1 MPHPSR
7 LLAAL
12 LAVAATTA
20 SALAAQ
26 QPQRVSLT
34 GTSFEFYN
42 LIGTIQVEGTSG
54 GPAAEVTF
62 QGADGAKLSLHRDG
76 STVSIVF
83 PGTDFVYAGM
93 GANSESDM
101 RVRED
106 GTFGGNDRGGGRKV
120 RIRGRGNDGLN
131 AWAEMKILLPRG
143 TRAEVN
149 LGVGKVTLANVDGH
163 IMVDTGSGDVEGSGT
178 AGSLSVD
185 TGSGD
190 VTLTGHTG
198 ELSVDTGSGDIVLGK
213 VSGGPVNLDTG
224 SGDVRVDGLTS
235 PSLKVDTGSGDVM
248 VSGAAV
254 GSIGVD
260 TGSGDVSLGLTADI
274 TDLDVDTGSGD
285 VTVTAPR
292 SLGVRVEVETS
303 SGDITTEFP
312 LQVTRKSRDGLTGT
326 IGNGEGTLTV
336 DTGSGDIVLRQ
347 QS

>member
-20 SALAAQ
+20 STLAAQ

-42 LIGTIQVEGTSG
+42 LIGTLRVEGTSG
-54 GPAAEVTF
+54 GPAVEVTF

-83 PGTDFVYAGM
+83 PGNEFVYPGM
-93 GANSESDM
+93 SDYETTTH
-101 RVRED
+101 VRDD
-106 GTFGGNDRGGGRKV
+106 GTFGHDDHGQGRKV
-120 RIRGRGNDGLN
+120 RIRGKGGSGLT
-131 AWAEMKILLPRG
+131 AWAEMKIVLPKG

-198 ELSVDTGSGDIVLGK
+198 ELSVDTGSGDIVLGRI
-213 VSGGPVNLDTG
+213 SGGSVNLDTG

>member
-1 MPHPSR
+1 MPQTSR
-7 LLAAL
+7 VLAAL
-12 LAVAATTA
+12 FVVGAATA
-20 SALAAQ
+20 SSLAAQ
-26 QPQRVSLT
+26 QPQRIALT

-62 QGADGAKLSLHRDG
+62 QGADAAKLSLHRDG
-76 STVSIVF
+76 SAVSIVF

-93 GANSESDM
+93 GANSESNM

-106 GTFGGNDRGGGRKV
+106 GTFGGDDWGSGRKV

-163 IMVDTGSGDVEGSGT
+163 IMVDTGSGDVEGGGT

-198 ELSVDTGSGDIVLGK
+198 ELSVDTGSGNIILAK
-213 VSGGPVNLDTG
+213 VSGGPVSLDTG

-235 PSLKVDTGSGDVM
+235 PSLEIDTGSGDVM

-254 GSIGVD
+254 GEVGVD
-260 TGSGDVSLGLTADI
+260 TGSGDVSIGLTADVAQ
-274 TDLDVDTGSGD
+274 LDVDTGSGD

-292 SLGVRVEVETS
+292 SLGAQVNVETS

-312 LQVTRKSRDGLTGT
+312 LQVTRKTRDGLTGT
-326 IGNGEGTLTV
+326 IGNGKGTLRV